1 MKIGIFGG
9 SFNPPH
15 RMHKQ
20 IALYLVQAGYLDFVI
35 FVPTGDCY
43 TKNGLVDSKHRYLM
57 VKLMI
62 EGHPELCVSDY
73 ELKNT
78 LTYTYQTLDYFK
90 ESYLDDEIYFIC
102 GSDNLKEFT
111 TWKNYSY
118 ILDTYPIL
126 AILRKGDDVT
136 KIKESL
142 DRGNI
147 ILIDQI
153 HDDISSTD
161 IRRSFQKKK
170 EKNVN
175 LALDWK
181 VENYIHSHRLY
192 REEK

>member
-20 IALYLVQAGYLDFVI
+20 IALYLVQAGYLDSVI
-35 FVPTGDCY
+35 FVPTGDRY
-43 TKNGLVDSKHRYLM
+43 TKNGLANSKHRYLM

-62 EGHPELCVSDY
+62 EGYPELRVSDY

-90 ESYLDDEIYFIC
+90 KSYPNDEIYFIC

-126 AILRKGDDVT
+126 VILRKEDDVT

-142 DRGNI
+142 GKGNI
-147 ILIDQI
+147 ILINQI

-161 IRRSFQKKK
+161 IRSSFQKKK

-181 VENYIHSHRLY
+181 VENYIQSHHLY

>member
-20 IALYLVQAGYLDFVI
+20 IALYLVQAGYLDSVI
-35 FVPTGDCY
+35 FVPTGDRY
-43 TKNGLVDSKHRYLM
+43 TKNGLANSKHRYLM

-62 EGHPELCVSDY
+62 EGYPELRVSDY

-90 ESYLDDEIYFIC
+90 KSYPNDEIYFIC

-126 AILRKGDDVT
+126 VILRKEDDVT

-142 DRGNI
+142 GKGNI

-161 IRRSFQKKK
+161 IRSSFQKKK

-181 VENYIHSHRLY
+181 VENYIQSHHLY

>member
-15 RMHKQ
+15 RMYKQ
-20 IALYLVQAGYLDFVI
+20 IALYLVQAGYLDSVI
-35 FVPTGDCY
+35 FVPTGDRY
-43 TKNGLVDSKHRYLM
+43 TKNGLANSKHRYLM

-62 EGHPELCVSDY
+62 EGYPELRVSDY

-90 ESYLDDEIYFIC
+90 ESYPNDEIYFIC

-126 AILRKGDDVT
+126 VILRKEDDVT

-142 DRGNI
+142 GKGNI

-161 IRRSFQKKK
+161 IRSSFQKKK

-181 VENYIHSHRLY
+181 VENYIQSHHLY